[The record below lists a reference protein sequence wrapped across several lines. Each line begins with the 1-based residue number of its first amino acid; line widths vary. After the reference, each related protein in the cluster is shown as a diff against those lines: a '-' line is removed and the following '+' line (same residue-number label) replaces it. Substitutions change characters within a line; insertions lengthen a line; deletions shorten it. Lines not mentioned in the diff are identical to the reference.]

1 MFKRLAGP
9 FREFGLAAGLL
20 YLVGRALQAIS
31 PRLNLYVYE
40 LMVQPIPDAPLLP
53 ERLSK
58 GMEIRPI
65 RRGDPEIGLM
75 PARPEIKESRF
86 DQGAVCLG
94 AYRKGTLIGYL
105 WLCFDAYDEDEVRCR
120 YLLSPP
126 GKAVFDFDLYIFPEH
141 RMGLGFVGIWNGVNE
156 YLRARGI
163 DFTFSRL
170 TRYNLP
176 SRRAHAH
183 LGWRRVA
190 NAVFLQAWN
199 LEVMFAT
206 IAPFV
211 SMTVRRSGRVEL
223 RLSPEVLQG
232 RLREDSRSERDAR
245 EGVSR

>member
-1 MFKRLAGP
+1 MFNRLAGP

-20 YLVGRALQAIS
+20 YLVGRALRAIS

-65 RRGDPEIGLM
+65 TRGDPEIGLM

-86 DQGAVCLG
+86 DQGAICLG

-156 YLRARGI
+156 YLRTRGI

-190 NAVFLQAWN
+190 NAVFLQAWG
-199 LEVMFAT
+199 LEVSFAT
-206 IAPFV
+206 IPPFV
-211 SMTVRRSGRVEL
+211 SVSVRRSGRVEL
-223 RLSPEVLQG
+223 RLSPDVLQE
-232 RLREDSRSERDAR
+232 RRREDPRPGRDAR

>member
-1 MFKRLAGP
+1 MLTRLIGP
-9 FREFGLAAGLL
+9 IQEFGLGAGFL
-20 YLVGRALQAIS
+20 YLIGRALQAIS

-58 GMEIRPI
+58 GMEIREI
-65 RRGDPEIGLM
+65 KRGDPEIDLM
-75 PARPEIKESRF
+75 PARPEIKASRF
-86 DQGAVCLG
+86 EQGAICLG
-94 AYRKGTLIGYL
+94 AYRKGFLIGYL
-105 WLCFDAYDEDEVRCR
+105 WLCFDGYEEDEVRCR

-126 GKAVFDFDLYIFPEH
+126 RNAVFDFDLYIFPEH

-156 YLRARGI
+156 YLRIRGI

-170 TRYNLP
+170 TRFNLP

-183 LGWRRVA
+183 LGWKKVA
-190 NAVFLQAWN
+190 DAVFFQAWS
-199 LEVMFAT
+199 LEIMFAT

-211 SMTVRRSGRVEL
+211 SASVRKGGRIEL
-223 RLSPEVLQG
+223 RLSAAALESSRRDGVEPERGV
-232 RLREDSRSERDAR
+232 R